1 MSRAKDIAVKLGVSP
16 ATVSRVL
23 NNQPGISSKTR
34 QKVLEAMRE
43 SGQSAGTRRVDG
55 NMVALVYTI
64 PQLNC
69 RLQGFDAEI
78 SRGLCNALDDN
89 NHDMAVLNLKD
100 RHPDETYTQFFHR
113 KGISGAV
120 FRTPHGTRREILEI
134 AAEGFPAVICSE
146 RVEEDPRVSYVDC
159 DSRKATQRA
168 VEYLG
173 QLGHRRIGL
182 CMQNHGSQDHQDRF
196 DAYRDGLNSLGI
208 AYDPALV
215 VPVVSNANGGASAL
229 DQFLAMTPKV
239 TAVLFTTP
247 NSTIGGLK
255 RSMELGLKL
264 PGDLSIVGFDDSDDR
279 HMLYPCYTSIC
290 QDASQLGYQAGLA
303 ILKLMRDPSIP
314 QRLVQEAVFEVN
326 QTTGPVQITPA

>member
-1 MSRAKDIAVKLGVSP
+1 MHSAKDIALKLGVSP

-34 QKVLEAMRE
+34 QMVLEAVRE
-43 SGQSAGTRRVDG
+43 SGKVNASRRVDG
-55 NMVALVYTI
+55 NMVGLVYTL

-89 NHDMAVLNLKD
+89 NYDMAILNLKD
-100 RHPDETYTQFFHR
+100 RLPDETYTQFFHR
-113 KGISGAV
+113 KGICAAV
-120 FRTPHGTRREILEI
+120 FRTPHGTRREILEV
-134 AAEGFPAVICSE
+134 ASEGFPAVICSE
-146 RVEEDPRVSYVDC
+146 RVEENPNASYVDC
-159 DSRKATQRA
+159 DSRQATQRA

-182 CMQNHGSQDHQDRF
+182 CVQSHGSQDHQDRF
-196 DAYRDGLNSLGI
+196 DAYRDGLAAVGI

-215 VPVVSNANGGASAL
+215 VPVVSNVNGGSSAL
-229 DQFLAMTPKV
+229 DQFLAMTPRV
-239 TAVLFTTP
+239 TAVVFTTP

-255 RSMELGLKL
+255 RVMELGLKL

-279 HMLYPCYTSIC
+279 HMLYPCYTAIC
-290 QDASQLGYQAGLA
+290 QDASRIGYEAGQA
-303 ILKLMRDPSIP
+303 ILKLMRDPSTP
-314 QRLVQEAVFEVN
+314 QRLVQQAVFEVN
-326 QTTGPVQITPA
+326 QTTGPVGTPRS